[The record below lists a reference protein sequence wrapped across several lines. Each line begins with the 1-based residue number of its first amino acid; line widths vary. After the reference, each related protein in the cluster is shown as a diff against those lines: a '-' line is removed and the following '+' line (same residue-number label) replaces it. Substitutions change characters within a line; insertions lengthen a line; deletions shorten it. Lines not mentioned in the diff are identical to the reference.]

1 IAVITRKQPKRKA
14 AEPPQTQPNPKRTIH
29 ITTQPRTST
38 TKIKLKNT
46 PKTAVTDVQDTKELY
61 GRFRNRYDTNPPRD
75 QVRGI
80 WRFINQIKNPDVAK
94 HLQQSLVISLPE
106 YVKLGSKGRMTTQIN
121 GVQRIFI
128 TISGK
133 VTWKMFS
140 EAFDKYA
147 ASHLKE

>member
-1 IAVITRKQPKRKA
+1 MAVITRKQPKRKA
-14 AEPPQTQPNPKRTIH
+14 AEPPQTQPSPKRAM
-29 ITTQPRTST
+29 PLGTSS
-38 TKIKLKNT
+38 IKTSLVNP
-46 PKTAVTDVQDTKELY
+46 PKTVPADAQDTKDLY
-61 GRFRNRYDTNPPRD
+61 HRFRSRYDTNPPQD

-94 HLQQSLVISLPE
+94 HLQESLVISLPE
-106 YVKLGSKGRMTTQIN
+106 YVKLGSRSRLATQVN

-147 ASHLKE
+147 ALHLKE

>member
-1 IAVITRKQPKRKA
+1 MAVITRKQPKRKA
-14 AEPPQTQPNPKRTIH
+14 AEPPQTQPSPKRAM
-29 ITTQPRTST
+29 PLGTSS
-38 TKIKLKNT
+38 TKTSLVNP
-46 PKTAVTDVQDTKELY
+46 PKTAPADAQDTKDLY
-61 GRFRNRYDTNPPRD
+61 HRFRSRYDTNPPQD

-94 HLQQSLVISLPE
+94 HLQESLVISLPE
-106 YVKLGSKGRMTTQIN
+106 YVKLGSRSRLATQVN

-147 ASHLKE
+147 ALHLKE